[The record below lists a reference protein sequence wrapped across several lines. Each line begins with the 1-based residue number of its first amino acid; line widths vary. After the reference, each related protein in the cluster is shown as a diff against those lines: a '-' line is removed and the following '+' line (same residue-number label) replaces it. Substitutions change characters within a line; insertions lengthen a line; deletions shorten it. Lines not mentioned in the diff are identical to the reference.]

1 MKLLKMARKETSKE
15 RRDLKRRR
23 KRRSKHNFITMRSR
37 NSLNIRNSMAK
48 IITLISYLFFKKPI
62 ITLMI
67 IIEEDQATLN
77 NSVKISIQIFVG
89 MSQIISISL
98 LTQEDQ
104 LDLIQ
109 IDKLTLS
116 HSLFRQILI

>member
-77 NSVKISIQIFVG
+77 NLVKISIQIFVG